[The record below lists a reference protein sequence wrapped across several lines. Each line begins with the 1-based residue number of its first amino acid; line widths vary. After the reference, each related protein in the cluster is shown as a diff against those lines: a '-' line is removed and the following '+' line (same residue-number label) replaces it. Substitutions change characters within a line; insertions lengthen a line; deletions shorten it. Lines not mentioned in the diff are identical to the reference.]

1 MKIVMACFEDGLDNI
16 GFRKIASFVKSINKE
31 TQAAYIPTGNL
42 RSLLK
47 TIIGKGAGDLS
58 EKDIL
63 LISEFLSKNEIIGI
77 SSMTQYS
84 TIVKKIIKKIREL
97 NPAALIIWGGI
108 HAIIH
113 PEDAITS
120 ADAIC
125 TGEGEFAFKK
135 LLSSYKKGE
144 DITNIPG
151 FWFNSRVITESGV

>member
-97 NPAALIIWGGI
+97 NPAALII
-108 HAIIH
+108 
-113 PEDAITS
+113 
-120 ADAIC
+120 
-125 TGEGEFAFKK
+125 
-135 LLSSYKKGE
+135 
-144 DITNIPG
+144 
-151 FWFNSRVITESGV
+151 